1 MKSMRRWLLVIL
13 IPCLAMS
20 SAKAQ
25 DEIGEVLRA
34 GSADGGKYLE
44 NYLEPA
50 MVSFNNGL
58 GSGWYNTAK
67 NHKLLGIDLTIAMN
81 FAAVPDEMKV
91 FNFNSYNWE
100 VLQLQPGDDQMLPT
114 VAGGGTS
121 SGLFIEE
128 GAEIDGYTYT
138 ERVDFDAL
146 SGAGTLP
153 MNSIPTPTVTMGIGL
168 FKNTDLK
175 IRYIPTV
182 GNEDFEVGL
191 FGIGVMH
198 DIKQWI
204 PKLKLLPF
212 DMAGFVGTTALK
224 TKLYIPDVNDSDFS
238 IDNGRVDMK
247 IATTTVQVLISK
259 QLSVFT
265 PYAGVGYSFTKST
278 FDVKG
283 VYTYDDGVSE
293 PTVVKDPI
301 SLDFS
306 EGNTPRITVGGR
318 LKFLILTLHADYTIQ
333 KYNTFSAGIGLSV
346 R

>member
-1 MKSMRRWLLVIL
+1 MKSMKKWLLSFLMISVTL
-13 IPCLAMS
+13 STAW
-20 SAKAQ
+20 AQ
-25 DEIGEVLRA
+25 IEIKDVMRA

-44 NYLEPA
+44 RYLEPA
-50 MVSFNNGL
+50 VVSFNNGL

-67 NHKLLGIDLTIAMN
+67 NHKLLGVDLTVAVN
-81 FAAVPDEMKV
+81 FASIPEEMKT
-91 FNFNSYNWE
+91 FDFNSINWD
-100 VLQLQPGDDQMLPT
+100 VLELQSGDNIIPT
-114 VAGGGTS
+114 VAGGSTNTILQIPIGATV
-121 SGLFIEE
+121 E
-128 GAEIDGYTYT
+128 GQTYT
-138 ERVDFDAL
+138 SEQEF
-146 SGAGTLP
+146 GAAPGIGNIP
-153 MNSIPTPTVTMGIGL
+153 MNAIPTPTMTLGVGL

-175 IRYIPTV
+175 IRYMPAISTD
-182 GNEDFEVGL
+182 DFEMQL

-204 PKLKLLPF
+204 PGLKLMPF
-212 DMAGFVGTTALK
+212 DLAGFVGSTSLK
-224 TKLYIPDVNDSDFS
+224 TKVFVSDVTEPDFKV
-238 IDNGRVDMK
+238 DNGLIDMK

-265 PYAGVGYSFTKST
+265 PYAGVGYSFTNST

-283 VYTYDDGVSE
+283 TYTYDDGISE
-293 PTVVKDPI
+293 PSVIKDPI